1 MNICLVRKTRVHS
14 FPTRH
19 LNLLVLPPEFLA
31 QIVNE
36 LLTHNGRFIWP
47 PMMAFRLSEQIHMP
61 IWLTFARLG
70 LEGTDSLKVSHSRGL
85 AGSRQWDSPLPTV
98 QS

>member
-1 MNICLVRKTRVHS
+1 MNICLVRKTGVSS
-14 FPTRH
+14 FRTGH
-19 LNLLVLPPEFLA
+19 LNLLVRPPDSLA

-47 PMMAFRLSEQIHMP
+47 PMMAYRLSEQIHMP
-61 IWLTFARLG
+61 IWLTFARIG
-70 LEGTDSLKVSHSRGL
+70 LEGTDSLKASHSCGL
-85 AGSRQWDSPLPTV
+85 TGFRQRDSPLPTV